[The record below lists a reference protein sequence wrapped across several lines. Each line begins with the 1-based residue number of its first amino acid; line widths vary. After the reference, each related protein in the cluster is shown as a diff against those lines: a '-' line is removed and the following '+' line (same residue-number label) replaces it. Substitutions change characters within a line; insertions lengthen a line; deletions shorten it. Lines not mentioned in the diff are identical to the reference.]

1 MYRIIADKPSRLM
14 ILKEMCT
21 NASEKI
27 AKTYPNRIFFY
38 KEAELALKD
47 VYMNGSFG
55 NIQQSGHPW
64 LK

>member
-1 MYRIIADKPSRLM
+1 
-14 ILKEMCT
+14 MCT

-27 AKTYPNRIFFY
+27 AKTYPNKYIYIY

-55 NIQQSGHPW
+55 DIQQSGHPW